1 MKKISYAVCGFFVAL
16 FAVSAFA
23 KGDHHT
29 TQTTSASHTSEQPT
43 CQLSRDEANIQRC
56 TELAESGDAIAQ
68 NTLGEIFYGDNLLY
82 QKGDHTKARLLF
94 EKAAAQGLAKAQ
106 YNLGSMYRDELNNF
120 PIALSWFEKAAAQ
133 GNADAQNSIG
143 YIYENAS
150 GGKPPRPYIFDQNG
164 KNLDKKIPD
173 IKAKFAKLDNNLP
186 VDYYRRSIY
195 PLSEYGQGV
204 EPNLQKAI
212 EWYQKAANQG
222 HALAQTNLAYFYL
235 FGIGVDKDENHA
247 FKLYEKAAN
256 QQFVPAIRTLA
267 FMYMQ
272 GLGIKVDEHKAFTL
286 LEQVYQLQPDETL
299 WNFFYSV
306 MYRHYGLKTK
316 LEHKDQKTIR
326 IRYYSIIEGSDE
338 DFIYGSLYGLKNFY
352 NLDMLN
358 SSHLFIL
365 TKNRRNTFDVWSG
378 KDTGDLL
385 KLKERYFIKKS
396 IQGYYNTMTLLSYF
410 YKGEGN
416 DLQKAMLWRKY
427 ALKMGQVNKPG
438 FWPNYPPLE
447 DNVTQ

>member
-1 MKKISYAVCGFFVAL
+1 MKKILHTAFLLCFVSFSSDADNTKNL
-16 FAVSAFA
+16 A
-23 KGDHHT
+23 
-29 TQTTSASHTSEQPT
+29 TTSYNSENQPT
-43 CQLSRDEANIQRC
+43 QPICQLKFDKENIKLC
-56 TELAESGDAIAQ
+56 TELTEKGDAMAQ
-68 NTLGEIFYGDNLLY
+68 NTLGEIFYTIKPWY
-82 QKGDHTKARLLF
+82 EAGDHTKARLLF

-120 PIALSWFEKAAAQ
+120 PLALSWFEKAAAQ
-133 GNADAQNSIG
+133 GNVDAQNSIG

-150 GGKPPRPYIFDQNG
+150 GGTPPRLYTFNQSG
-164 KNLDKKIPD
+164 KNTDKKIPN
-173 IKAKFAKLDNNLP
+173 IKAKFAKFDNNLP

-195 PLSEYGQGV
+195 PLSEYGQGL

-212 EWYQKAANQG
+212 EWYQKAADQG

-235 FGIGVDKDENHA
+235 FGIGVNKDESRA
-247 FKLYEKAAN
+247 FKLYEQAAN
-256 QQFVPAIRTLA
+256 QQFVPAIKTLA

-272 GLGIKVDEHKAFTL
+272 GLGTKADEYKAFTL
-286 LEQVYQLQPDETL
+286 LEQAYQLQPDETL
-299 WNFFYSV
+299 WDFFYNV
-306 MYRHYGLKTK
+306 MYRHYGLKTT
-316 LEHKDQKTIR
+316 LQHKDQKTIR
-326 IRYYSIIEGSDE
+326 ISYYILGEGSDE
-338 DFIYGSLYGLKNFY
+338 DLIYGSLYGLKSFY

-365 TKNRRNTFDVWSG
+365 TKNRRNTLDVWLG

-410 YKGEGN
+410 YKGEGG
-416 DLQKAMLWRKY
+416 DIQKALLWRKY
-427 ALKMGQVNKPG
+427 ALKMGQVNKPE
-438 FWPNYPPLE
+438 FWPDYPPIE